1 MVLFF
6 QEYCYINR
14 VMSAKRNLPLGQGM
28 TTRNDMSAWASS
40 IYTTSDGESIVG
52 MEEEDK
58 SMQEDHISTVR
69 QREECSTTTTSD
81 QVRVRV
87 NWSIKPYHYQD
98 RKTMGISV
106 HILNNQLNC
115 PFIMI
120 V

>member
-1 MVLFF
+1 MMLFF

-28 TTRNDMSAWASS
+28 ATRNDMSVWASS

-58 SMQEDHISTVR
+58 SIQEDHISTVG

-87 NWSIKPYHYQD
+87 SWSIKPYQD

-106 HILNNQLNC
+106 HILNHQLNC